1 MNEDKTIL
9 KTSDW
14 VKGTSLDGEMIIGFI
29 DSMSM
34 VQGAVNV
41 TVAES
46 DNESIIGMTIPL
58 GVKQVESLPQS
69 APKDTAQ
76 LEYLIDLAL
85 QTGDKEWFE
94 ELTGELNEKTQAV
107 KQES

>member
-14 VKGTSLDGEMIIGFI
+14 VKGTSINGEMIIGFI

-46 DNESIIGMTIPL
+46 DNEAIIGKTVPL
-58 GVKQVESLPQS
+58 AVKQVESLPQTV
-69 APKDTAQ
+69 AKDAAQ

-85 QTGDKEWFE
+85 QTGDREWFE
-94 ELTGELNEKTQAV
+94 ELTAELNGK
-107 KQES
+107 KQTVE

>member
-1 MNEDKTIL
+1 MNEEKTIL

-14 VKGTSLDGEMIIGFI
+14 VKATSMNGEIIIGFI

-46 DNESIIGMTIPL
+46 DNEAIIGKTIPL
-58 GVKQVESLPQS
+58 AVKQVESLQQT
-69 APKDTAQ
+69 APKDKAQ

-85 QTGDKEWFE
+85 QTGDKDWFE
-94 ELTGELNEKTQAV
+94 ELTAELNGKRQSV
-107 KQES
+107 K

>member
-1 MNEDKTIL
+1 MNEEKTIL

-14 VKGTSLDGEMIIGFI
+14 VKGTSLRGEMIIGFI

-46 DNESIIGMTIPL
+46 DNEGLVGMTVPL
-58 GVKQVESLPQS
+58 PIQQVECLPQIT
-69 APKDTAQ
+69 PKDTAQ

-94 ELTGELNEKTQAV
+94 ELTAELNGKREAV
-107 KQES
+107 K

>member
-1 MNEDKTIL
+1 MLNNDISIL

-14 VKGTSLDGEMIIGFI
+14 VKGISQKGEMVIGFI

-34 VQGAVNV
+34 IQGAVNV
-41 TVAES
+41 IVAES
-46 DNESIIGMTIPL
+46 DNEAIIGKTIPL
-58 GVKQVESLPQS
+58 AVEQVESLPE
-69 APKDTAQ
+69 AAAKDTVQ

-94 ELTGELNEKTQAV
+94 ELTAELNGKKLAV
-107 KQES
+107 K

>member
-1 MNEDKTIL
+1 MNEEKTIL

-14 VKGTSLDGEMIIGFI
+14 VKGTSRNGEMIIGFI

-46 DNESIIGMTIPL
+46 DNVDIIGKTVPL
-58 GVKQVESLPQS
+58 AVQQVESLPQ
-69 APKDTAQ
+69 AVAKDAAQ

-85 QTGDKEWFE
+85 QTGDKAWFD
-94 ELTGELNEKTQAV
+94 ELTGELNGKKQAV
-107 KQES
+107 K

>member
-1 MNEDKTIL
+1 MNEEKTIL

-14 VKGTSLDGEMIIGFI
+14 VKGTSRNGEMIIGFI

-46 DNESIIGMTIPL
+46 DNVDIIGKTVPL
-58 GVKQVESLPQS
+58 AVRQVESLPQ
-69 APKDTAQ
+69 AVTKDAAQ

-85 QTGDKEWFE
+85 QTGDREWFE
-94 ELTGELNEKTQAV
+94 ELTGELNGK
-107 KQES
+107 KQWIK

>member
-1 MNEDKTIL
+1 MNEEKTIL
-9 KTSDW
+9 KTTDW
-14 VKGTSLDGEMIIGFI
+14 VKGTSINGEMVIGFI

-34 VQGAVNV
+34 VQGAVYV

-46 DNESIIGMTIPL
+46 DNEGIIGKTIPL
-58 GVKQVESLPQS
+58 SVKQVESLPQS

-85 QTGDKEWFE
+85 QTGDREWFE
-94 ELTGELNEKTQAV
+94 ELSDELYGK
-107 KQES
+107 KQTIE